1 MLTWRQRYQLKW
13 TFRWTLWIL
22 PVLTI
27 VVVLAIAPLI
37 LRIDHATGWT
47 WLNLAPDGAR
57 AILSAFTSSMLTFLV
72 FVVSSL
78 LIVVQL
84 ASAQLTPPVVAMVFA
99 DHRLKWV
106 LSTFTFAFAYTI
118 AASGRIAETTPQLP
132 VAFAIACNL
141 ACIAIFFW
149 FVQWLASSLRP
160 VGVLQS
166 VADEGHDVIESIYPD
181 PFDPTE
187 TQQGRTA
194 SLEGEFTTV
203 SHRGTSGSML
213 AFDHAGLLEVAR
225 KADVVIELIPQVGD
239 FVAKGD
245 PLFRIRGNGRPVD
258 PTVLQESIALGS
270 ERTMEQDPRFV
281 FRIIV
286 DIAIKALSPA
296 INDPTTAVLALD
308 QLHRLLTHVGNR
320 RLDDGQLRDP
330 QGKLRLCYGTPNW
343 SDFVGLALTEIR
355 HYGASS
361 MQVERRLHSL
371 LENLLRVLPETRRP
385 ALQQEF
391 ALLQRAAHRAF
402 ADQADRARAEQGDL
416 QGIGSSVSP

>member
-37 LRIDHATGWT
+37 LRIDHLTGWT
-47 WLNLAPDGAR
+47 WLNLSPDGAR
-57 AILSAFTSSMLTFLV
+57 AILAAFTSSMLTFLV

-118 AASGRIAETTPQLP
+118 AASGRIDSTTPQLP

-160 VGVLQS
+160 IGVLQS
-166 VADEGHDVIESIYPD
+166 VADEGHTVIETVYPD

-187 TQQGRTA
+187 TQPGWIG

-203 SHRGTSGSML
+203 PHTGISGSML
-213 AFDHAGLLEVAR
+213 AFDHAGLLMIASQ
-225 KADVVIELIPQVGD
+225 ADVVIELIPQVGD
-239 FVAKGD
+239 FVAKGE
-245 PLFRIRGNGRPVD
+245 PLFRIRKGGRR
-258 PTVLQESIALGS
+258 SIL
-270 ERTMEQDPRFV
+270 RFC
-281 FRIIV
+281 R
-286 DIAIKALSPA
+286 KASR
-296 INDPTTAVLALD
+296 LALNAQWSKIPD
-308 QLHRLLTHVGNR
+308 LSSASSWISRLRHSRR
-320 RLDDGQLRDP
+320 RLM
-330 QGKLRLCYGTPNW
+330 
-343 SDFVGLALTEIR
+343 I
-355 HYGASS
+355 
-361 MQVERRLHSL
+361 RRLPCWPWISS
-371 LENLLRVLPETRRP
+371 
-385 ALQQEF
+385 
-391 ALLQRAAHRAF
+391 
-402 ADQADRARAEQGDL
+402 
-416 QGIGSSVSP
+416 IGC